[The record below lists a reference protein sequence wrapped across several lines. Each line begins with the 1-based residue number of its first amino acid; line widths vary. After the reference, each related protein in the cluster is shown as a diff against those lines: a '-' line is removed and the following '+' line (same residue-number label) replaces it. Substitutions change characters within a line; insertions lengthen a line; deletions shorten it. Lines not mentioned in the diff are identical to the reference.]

1 MPYLELLHYCIY
13 LQTSTFQ
20 LVLSYNGEDTYVL
33 YSYATNGMNFQVGDI
48 FIGYVANGKIVRSP
62 NSENGSWLRR
72 ADINLVQGGKL
83 KKIAP

>member
-1 MPYLELLHYCIY
+1 M
-13 LQTSTFQ
+13 
-20 LVLSYNGEDTYVL
+20 L

-72 ADINLVQGGKL
+72 ADTNLVQGGKL
-83 KKIAP
+83 KILHHKLTNLTPNKQA